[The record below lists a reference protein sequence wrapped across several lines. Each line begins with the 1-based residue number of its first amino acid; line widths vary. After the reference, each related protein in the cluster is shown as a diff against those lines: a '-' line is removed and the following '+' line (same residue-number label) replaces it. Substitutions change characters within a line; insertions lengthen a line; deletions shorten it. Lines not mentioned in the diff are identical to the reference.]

1 MVNLKSGDFVK
12 FNNKV
17 FWVCRCANQPLN
29 YLRNPS
35 CQWCDMLR
43 PTPLAPDVAES
54 EQKVS
59 NIDEDALHMW
69 VYGAPRNAG
78 KA

>member
-1 MVNLKSGDFVK
+1 
-12 FNNKV
+12 
-17 FWVCRCANQPLN
+17 
-29 YLRNPS
+29 
-35 CQWCDMLR
+35 MLR